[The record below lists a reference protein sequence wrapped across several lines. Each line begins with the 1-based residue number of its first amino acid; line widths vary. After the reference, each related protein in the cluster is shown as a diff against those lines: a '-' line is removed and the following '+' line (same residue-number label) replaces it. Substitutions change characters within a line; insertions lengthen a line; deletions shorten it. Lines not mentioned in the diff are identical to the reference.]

1 MHTTHSLLRPAPMSE
16 KYIFNNP
23 KWFLFQDQGTQR
35 ETSLCYEGDSIPPES
50 LWLLTSHVYQDPPV
64 FLRSQIPSSS
74 LLIVRA
80 PLMLLI
86 GVYAP
91 VIMLLRLRSALSFRG
106 EHSCNPAPVEPWWTF
121 HCYSCALVDSY
132 LTTVLLQVLYRS
144 VSTDS
149 DRSRIRASV
158 LCRTPGLP
166 CRLLR
171 SSPACAPMGVPPD
184 TGVCCT
190 RQRIPRSM

>member
-1 MHTTHSLLRPAPMSE
+1 MSE

-91 VIMLLRLRSALSFRG
+91 VIMLLRLRSALSLSR
-106 EHSCNPAPVEPWWTF
+106 EHSCNPAPIESLADVI
-121 HCYSCALVDSY
+121 CYSMCFFYAASGLMMSFRNFSSSKSQPVCN
-132 LTTVLLQVLYRS
+132 TT
-144 VSTDS
+144 
-149 DRSRIRASV
+149 
-158 LCRTPGLP
+158 
-166 CRLLR
+166 
-171 SSPACAPMGVPPD
+171 
-184 TGVCCT
+184 
-190 RQRIPRSM
+190 